1 MYTRRRRRDEPTW
14 LCIAKRFRSL
24 GTGPNGSL
32 RTQEYPYGFQNEF
45 QQYENGQSPGNQRNC
60 VPCMDTFGYLPIG
73 QRRFCNQR
81 PLQYRYDK
89 AKKSVAARISEMPR
103 EKVELLIQSFSERA
117 KKKADPGLVH
127 RGYRQVKHDSD
138 SRPGGRVG
146 INRIWQLG

>member
-1 MYTRRRRRDEPTW
+1 LYTRRRRRDEPTW

-45 QQYENGQSPGNQRNC
+45 QQYENGQSPGNQRDC

-117 KKKADPGLVH
+117 KKERLAL
-127 RGYRQVKHDSD
+127 DSPIAATI
-138 SRPGGRVG
+138 SLNAMLTLRPAAA
-146 INRIWQLG
+146 LGSTEFGS

>member
-1 MYTRRRRRDEPTW
+1 LYTRRRRRDEPTW

-117 KKKADPGLVH
+117 KKERLALDSSIAAIH
-127 RGYRQVKHDSD
+127 RLNAILILS
-138 SRPGGRVG
+138 PAAA
-146 INRIWQLG
+146 LGSTEFGS